1 MASKWALQSEERV
14 FKGGHLNVL
23 RRSFRVGDGSVRD
36 YEVLDQGMVVC
47 VLALTEARECVL
59 VRQFRPGPQRT
70 LTELPAGF
78 IDKGETPADAA
89 ARELSEETGYTGE
102 LRQVAQLP
110 ANGYSTEIRHV
121 FVGTD
126 CAPGTPHPDKGEDLE
141 VVTVSLARL
150 RELLRTG
157 DMTVTDAAYVA
168 LDSLGLL

>member
-1 MASKWALQSEERV
+1 M
-14 FKGGHLNVL
+14 HVL
-23 RRSFRVGDGSVRD
+23 RRSFRVGDGAVRD